1 MLNFGCLHVPI
12 IKLLLR
18 RPMRYQ
24 INVYVMSICAAM
36 AIASCSNSDAQTTQ
50 NSAQAALPAASKIT
64 AKQRATKIV
73 FLGDSLTAG
82 FGLPQEHAWPEQ
94 VQKRLKNSG
103 FNTTVVNAGVSGDNS
118 ANGLA
123 RYDWSVGS
131 AKADMLVLAL
141 GANDF
146 LQGVSPDK
154 TRANLAAIIERAQK
168 DGLDVVLAGV
178 STPQLARLSPI
189 ARAYGSI
196 YPDLAREYNIPLF
209 PSIIEGVSGRP
220 NLLQTDGLH
229 PTRQGVEVMADN
241 FATYLEGILNQTN

>member
-1 MLNFGCLHVPI
+1 MLNFGCLHIPI
-12 IKLLLR
+12 IELLLR
-18 RPMRYQ
+18 RLVRYKIQ
-24 INVYVMSICAAM
+24 VYVMSFCAAM
-36 AIASCSNSDAQTTQ
+36 AIASCSNSDAQTTH
-50 NSAQAALPAASKIT
+50 SGAQATPPAASKIA
-64 AKQRATKIV
+64 AKQTATKIV

-82 FGLPQEHAWPEQ
+82 FGLPQEQAWPEQ
-94 VQKRLKNSG
+94 VQKRLKTAG
-103 FNTTVVNAGVSGDNS
+103 FNTAVVNAGVSGDNS

-168 DGLDVVLAGV
+168 DDLDVVLAGV
-178 STPQLARLSPI
+178 STPQLARLGPI
-189 ARAYGSI
+189 GRAYGSI

-209 PSIIEGVSGRP
+209 PSIIEGVSGRRD
-220 NLLQTDGLH
+220 LLQRDGVH
-229 PTRQGVEVMADN
+229 PTREGVEVMADS
-241 FATYLEGILNQTN
+241 FAEYLEGILNASN